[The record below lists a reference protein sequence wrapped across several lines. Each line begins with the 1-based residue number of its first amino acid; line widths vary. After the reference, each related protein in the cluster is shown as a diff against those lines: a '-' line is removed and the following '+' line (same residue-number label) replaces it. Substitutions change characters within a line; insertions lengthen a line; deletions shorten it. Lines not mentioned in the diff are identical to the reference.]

1 MSSLMFK
8 LTGTHLIPVQDQTSY
23 LAVPEAWGNFSVLC
37 QTSAGICLTDLIW
50 EGISFPL
57 YHSYGIQK
65 NLIHLASQLG
75 KQVNTNHAMCRASL
89 KMSQNVKQMCF
100 SKLQIKTVMAWLR
113 FQPAEIWWHQWW
125 LLWRQTP
132 LSRCQTNPTLWFARK
147 EWQDPEKCKYPSRIP
162 SKPFSAI
169 KSKYLVLKESP
180 EQQTGAT
187 LVVTRDRWA
196 HSSWCPFSAA
206 TSGCPST
213 WWTVVHLIR
222 VNKTIQQDE
231 FQEWIARVN
240 CKSVLQ

>member
-89 KMSQNVKQMCF
+89 IMSQNVKKMCF
-100 SKLQIKTVMAWLR
+100 SKLQIKTVMAWFKISTCRNLVTSVMTALKTNSS
-113 FQPAEIWWHQWW
+113 FSLSNQPNFVI
-125 LLWRQTP
+125 R
-132 LSRCQTNPTLWFARK
+132 
-147 EWQDPEKCKYPSRIP
+147 EKR
-162 SKPFSAI
+162 
-169 KSKYLVLKESP
+169 
-180 EQQTGAT
+180 
-187 LVVTRDRWA
+187 VTRPWK
-196 HSSWCPFSAA
+196 
-206 TSGCPST
+206 
-213 WWTVVHLIR
+213 V
-222 VNKTIQQDE
+222 
-231 FQEWIARVN
+231 
-240 CKSVLQ
+240 